1 MKTTQAKK
9 WDGLLHREPN
19 AFTLI
24 ELLVVIAIIA
34 ILASLLLP
42 GLSRAKS
49 QGLSTSCMTNI
60 KQLDLGWLS
69 YASDNKDLMPPN
81 YLSSANAWI
90 DGVFGDVSTP
100 GGVTNLLPIKLGLL
114 YPYCPNYETYRCPAN
129 IGGSSMESGALR
141 NVTMVRNYSIEGRM
155 GAKNDPNTDTTYVLG
170 AEYPLY
176 SKMADILRPAPTQAI
191 NFVDESVNTIDDGY
205 FAVQTVQTEW
215 QNSPTVRHLKG
226 TVFGFADGHSEHWSF
241 RKLSTEQGLD
251 APVTSTG
258 LDDTLV
264 DLVRVQNAVFLPKP

>member
-1 MKTTQAKK
+1 MKAMQEKK
-9 WDGLLHREPN
+9 WGDPSCRKLNG
-19 AFTLI
+19 FTLI

-34 ILASLLLP
+34 ILAAMLLP

-69 YASDNKDLMPPN
+69 YASDNKERMPPN
-81 YLSSANAWI
+81 WLSSPNAWI
-90 DGVFGDVSTP
+90 DGVFGDVSTA

-129 IGGSSMESGALR
+129 IGGSSMESGVLR

-170 AEYPLY
+170 AAYPLY
-176 SKMADILRPAPTQAI
+176 SKMSDILRPAPTQAI

-205 FAVQTVQTEW
+205 FAMQTVQTEW

-241 RKLSTEQGLD
+241 RKLSTRTRPRCARYG
-251 APVTSTG
+251 
-258 LDDTLV
+258 
-264 DLVRVQNAVFLPKP
+264 